1 MKEKLTVKEQIEHMK
16 SKGIQFNIIDEKE
29 AEQYLS
35 ENTYYFKLKSYAKNY
50 DKYRSTEKQGQY
62 VNLEFAYLKDLAI
75 IDMHLRHFIL
85 KTSID
90 LEHTLKTRFLKDFNE
105 SEDNGY
111 DLVEKFLSENH
122 DIEERIK
129 KKKDNSYTKD
139 LANKLIKE
147 GFAVWNIVEL
157 LSLKD
162 FLRLYKRFYEEYPDS
177 LNGHYMYYPMQ
188 GVRKLRNAAAHSNCL
203 INSLRKPY
211 SGNSRYNSKVNAFV
225 KRISGMDKLSI
236 KNNMSNQV
244 VYDFVTMLYLVD
256 DMVKS
261 QQMKEKII
269 TEIHDLIHGRMVR
282 NAGYYKKESSIRSAY
297 IFIQKIVDFLDAKT
311 YNNKEI

>member
-90 LEHTLKTRFLKDFNE
+90 LEHTLKTRLLKDFNE

>member
-90 LEHTLKTRFLKDFNE
+90 LEHTLKTRFLKDFNG
-105 SEDNGY
+105 SDDNGY

-282 NAGYYKKESSIRSAY
+282 NADYYKKESSIRSAY

>member
-297 IFIQKIVDFLDAKT
+297 IFIQKTVDFLDAKT

>member
-90 LEHTLKTRFLKDFNE
+90 LEHTLKTSFLKDFNE

-244 VYDFVTMLYLVD
+244 VYDFVTMLYLVN

-269 TEIHDLIHGRMVR
+269 TEVHDLIHGRMVR

-297 IFIQKIVDFLDAKT
+297 ILHIYLFKK
-311 YNNKEI
+311 